1 MLIKV
6 GPSLNAYHDIPH
18 LYGAPA
24 RLDYSTAVPAECLL
38 VIDSGFSHT
47 TVTPLF
53 KGQPIQQAIRRLDV
67 GGKLLTN
74 HLKELVSV
82 RHYNMSDE
90 THLVNEI
97 KETVCYVSD
106 NFKNDLEVTWKR
118 ALPSNKK
125 NRSDGREIV
134 VDYVLPDYNAHKQGF
149 MRPHDPS
156 LTAKMRKMGAMA
168 GSGGTF
174 EDFMTLGNERFS
186 VPEILFNPGDI
197 GMRQAGLPQTVLQSL
212 SGLPPGLWPAM
223 LSNILVIGGNAKLD
237 GFMERL

>member
-1 MLIKV
+1 MV
-6 GPSLNAYHDIPH
+6 AAPSLNAYHDIPH
-18 LYGAPA
+18 LFGAPS
-24 RLDYSTAVPAECLL
+24 RSNSLTALPAECLL

-47 TVTPLF
+47 TVTPIF
-53 KGQPIQQAIRRLDV
+53 KGRPIQQAIRRLDI

-74 HLKELVSV
+74 YLKELVST

-97 KETVCYVSD
+97 KETICYVSD
-106 NFKNDLEVTWKR
+106 NFKSDLEATWKGT
-118 ALPSNKK
+118 LTSSKQ

-134 VDYVLPDYNAHKQGF
+134 VDYVLPDYNAHKTGF

-168 GSGGTF
+168 GAGGTF

-186 VPEILFNPGDI
+186 VPEVLFNPGDI
-197 GMRQAGLPQTVLQSL
+197 GMRQAGLPEVVLQSL

-223 LSNILVIGGNAKLD
+223 LSNILVVGGNAKLV